1 MNKHSLSLSKK
12 LLIAAAISFL
22 FLAIVV
28 RVIHPDAKELDFVIT
43 ATGNYEYSSIT
54 AEYGTED
61 IVEIT
66 SYYKEGE
73 RYHIIFDG
81 ISPGETSAKI
91 FAVHSENPEV
101 IDSSFIDIVHTKTG
115 ILFTDKTFIFNGYQY
130 LFISVT
136 LVFIAFSILT
146 LVHFIQ
152 TKIRHYFSYESIL
165 SLGLFMYFALQ
176 SCALLP
182 FAIESLIDPW
192 EHYGVIVFL
201 CTNYVLSIVALIST
215 PVLLIFSLFISSS
228 NIRLIQKEGK
238 KPSNLLGIL
247 ISLMLFGGLLL
258 IFIIMK
264 NSTMSLEF
272 TPGDTANILTRNIIA
287 SLFVYFECNLLA
299 TFILCRIAGRHK
311 PKLDKD
317 HIIILGCG
325 IKDDGTLYPLL
336 QGRAD
341 AAIAFYKKQ
350 LEKTGKAARFV
361 PSGGQGPDECIPEGE
376 AIKNYLI
383 KQGIPADR
391 ILPET
396 RSENTYQNMKYSKE
410 IIDKDNP
417 DSKMIFSTTNYH
429 VYRSGILASMVGMNA
444 DGLGSKTKWY
454 FWPNALIREF
464 IGMVVNGRRIHI
476 FLIVLLVVQT
486 IILGNL
492 QWLLQAIL

>member
-299 TFILCRIAGRHK
+299 AVSQAVINQSLIRIISSSSAAESKMTELSILC
-311 PKLDKD
+311 
-317 HIIILGCG
+317 
-325 IKDDGTLYPLL
+325 
-336 QGRAD
+336 
-341 AAIAFYKKQ
+341 F
-350 LEKTGKAARFV
+350 
-361 PSGGQGPDECIPEGE
+361 
-376 AIKNYLI
+376 
-383 KQGIPADR
+383 
-391 ILPET
+391 
-396 RSENTYQNMKYSKE
+396 
-410 IIDKDNP
+410 
-417 DSKMIFSTTNYH
+417 
-429 VYRSGILASMVGMNA
+429 
-444 DGLGSKTKWY
+444 
-454 FWPNALIREF
+454 REEP
-464 IGMVVNGRRIHI
+464 MQR
-476 FLIVLLVVQT
+476 
-486 IILGNL
+486 
-492 QWLLQAIL
+492 